1 MHTTWPVQQLK
12 CLTRGTWFHQVITHE
27 EAEHL
32 QKHGDF
38 LIMEEVRGHI
48 YGVTKAA
55 VQAVQYQNKVT
66 LVPCSLGDKF

>member
-1 MHTTWPVQQLK
+1 M
-12 CLTRGTWFHQVITHE
+12 
-27 EAEHL
+27 

-66 LVPCSLGDKF
+66 SVSGSLGDKL

>member
-1 MHTTWPVQQLK
+1 M
-12 CLTRGTWFHQVITHE
+12 QVITHE

-55 VQAVQYQNKVT
+55 VQAVQYQNKVA
-66 LVPCSLGDKF
+66 LYPNMP